1 MNKLMRKMLKTLKLL
16 NQKFNRCKILFKIIS
31 KKFKDYKIN

>member
-1 MNKLMRKMLKTLKLL
+1 MNKLMKKMLKTLKLL
-16 NQKFNRCKILFKIIS
+16 NQKFNRCKFLFKIIS

>member
-1 MNKLMRKMLKTLKLL
+1 MNKLMRKMLKTLKLS